1 MRILIVDDNKV
12 NLSLLENLLKN
23 NGYKVVSAEN
33 GAEALAKL
41 RANGFGLIISDIL
54 MPVMDGFQLCR
65 EAKKVAKLKR
75 IPFVFYTATYTDEK
89 DKELA
94 LKMGADKYLR
104 KPLKPDEFIKIIQA
118 VIRDMEEGKI
128 GLKKPALGEEKE
140 VFKLYSERLVNK
152 LEKKMLDLE
161 KEIIKRK
168 RVEEELRKHRDHLE
182 GMVAQRTAEVV
193 TANKQLKQ
201 DITRRKRAEKKLKA
215 SVKEKEVLLKEIH
228 HRVKN
233 NLQIIYSILNLQSGK
248 IKDRKILNIFR
259 QTQSRIRSMGLIHE
273 KLYQSKDL
281 AKLDIAQYIR
291 SLTVHLF
298 HTYKIKADEINLNT
312 DIDDVFFDIDTTIPC
327 GLIINELVS
336 NSLKHAFPGGRK
348 GEVTVKMHKDQKGH
362 YTLIVRDTG
371 IGFPRDVDFRKTDT
385 LGMKLVSDLVKQL
398 KGTIELIRIKGTEF
412 KIVF

>member
-1 MRILIVDDNKV
+1 M
-12 NLSLLENLLKN
+12 
-23 NGYKVVSAEN
+23 
-33 GAEALAKL
+33 
-41 RANGFGLIISDIL
+41 
-54 MPVMDGFQLCR
+54 
-65 EAKKVAKLKR
+65 
-75 IPFVFYTATYTDEK
+75 
-89 DKELA
+89 
-94 LKMGADKYLR
+94 YLR
-104 KPLKPDEFIKIIQA
+104 KPIKPVEFIKIIKA
-118 VIRDMEEGKI
+118 VIRDVKKGKI
-128 GLKKPALGEEKE
+128 GLKKPALVDEKE

-161 KEIIKRK
+161 KEITERK

-182 GMVAQRTAEVV
+182 GMVVQRTAEVV
-193 TANKQLKQ
+193 IANLQLKQ
-201 DITRRKRAEKKLKA
+201 DITRRKRVEKKLKT

-233 NLQIIYSILNLQSGK
+233 NLQIIYSIINLQSGK

-259 QTQSRIRSMGLIHE
+259 QMQSRIRSMGLIHE

-281 AKLDIAQYIR
+281 ARLDLGQYIQ

-298 HTYKIKADEINLNT
+298 HTYKIKADEINLTT

-336 NSLKHAFPGGRK
+336 NSLKHAFPGNRK
-348 GEVTVKMHKDQKGH
+348 GEVSVKMHKDQKGH
-362 YTLIVRDTG
+362 YTLIVKDTG
-371 IGFPRDVDFRKTDT
+371 IGFPGDVDFRETDT

-412 KIVF
+412 KIIF

>member
-1 MRILIVDDNKV
+1 MRILVVDDNKV
-12 NLSLLENLLKN
+12 NLHMLENLLKN

-33 GAEALAKL
+33 GAEALEKL
-41 RANGFGLIISDIL
+41 RANGFGMIISDIL

-65 EAKKVAKLKR
+65 KVKRVAELKD
-75 IPFVFYTATYTDEK
+75 IPVVFYTATYTDEK

-94 LKMGADKYLR
+94 LKVGADKYIR
-104 KPLKPDEFIKIIQA
+104 KPIDPDEFIKIIQG
-118 VIRDMEEGKI
+118 VIRDVEEGKI
-128 GLKKPALGEEKE
+128 GLKKPALEEKKE

-161 KEIIKRK
+161 KEVAERK

-182 GMVAQRTAEVV
+182 GMVAQRTSEVL

-201 DITRRKRAEKKLKA
+201 DITKRKRMQKKLKA
-215 SVKEKEVLLKEIH
+215 SLKEKEVLLKEIH

-233 NLQIIYSILNLQSGK
+233 NLQIIYSILNLQSGQ
-248 IKDRKILNIFR
+248 IKDRRILNIFK
-259 QTQSRIRSMGLIHE
+259 QMQSRIRSMGLIHE

-281 AKLDIAQYIR
+281 ARLDFAQYIR
-291 SLTVHLF
+291 SLAVHLF
-298 HTYKIKADEINLNT
+298 HSYKINVNEVNMNI
-312 DIDDVFFDIDTTIPC
+312 DIDNIFFDIDTTVPC

-348 GEVTVKMHKDQKGH
+348 GEVSVKIHKDQKGH

-371 IGFPRDVDFRKTDT
+371 VGFPRDVDFRKTNT

-398 KGTIELIRIKGTEF
+398 KGTIELTRIEGTEF

>member
-33 GAEALAKL
+33 GAEALEKL
-41 RANGFGLIISDIL
+41 RANGFGMIISDIL

-65 EAKKVAKLKR
+65 EAKKVAKLKD

-94 LKMGADKYLR
+94 SKVGADKYIR
-104 KPLKPDEFIKIIQA
+104 KPIKPDEFIKIIQA
-118 VIRDMEEGKI
+118 VIRDVKEGKI
-128 GLKKPALGEEKE
+128 GLKKPGLEEEKG

-152 LEKKMLDLE
+152 LEKKMLALE
-161 KEIIKRK
+161 KEITERK

-182 GMVAQRTAEVV
+182 GMVAQRTTEVI

-201 DITRRKRAEKKLKA
+201 DITRRKRVEKKLTA
-215 SVKEKEVLLKEIH
+215 SLKEKEVLLKEIH

-248 IKDRKILNIFR
+248 IKDKRILNIFK
-259 QTQSRIRSMGLIHE
+259 QTQNRIKSMGLIHE

-281 AKLDIAQYIR
+281 ARLDFAQYIR

-298 HTYKIKADEINLNT
+298 HTYKIKANEVNLNT
-312 DIDDVFFDIDTTIPC
+312 DIGDVFFDIDTTIPC

-336 NSLKHAFPGGRK
+336 NSLKHAFPGSRK
-348 GEVTVKMHKDQKGH
+348 GEVSVKMHKDQKGH

-412 KIVF
+412 KIIF